1 MKRGEEGERI
11 VNMKR
16 GGEGER
22 IVKMTLLLVSF
33 FLCLYDVYV
42 GGCGEPL
49 TIPHVSAC
57 HTSACVHA
65 LDELAA

>member
-22 IVKMTLLLVSF
+22 IVKMTLLCLF
-33 FLCLYDVYV
+33 FFVCMTCMWV
-42 GGCGEPL
+42 G
-49 TIPHVSAC
+49 V
-57 HTSACVHA
+57 VNR
-65 LDELAA
+65 